1 MLTVSLAADAGE
13 TITVYNALETL
24 TFRSAD
30 NVAVLH
36 ILGEDVLYCE
46 LVSELELSLEV
57 VLELDELPHGSNS
70 CLLEMPLKRR
80 AGVLFCCFVIGKLH
94 CRITVGLHG
103 ADLRDNARTSL
114 DDGAWYVLTISTEN
128 GCHSDFLSN

>member
-30 NVAVLH
+30 NVTELH
-36 ILGEDVLYCE
+36 ILGEDVPDCE
-46 LVSELELSLEV
+46 LVSELELSREV
-57 VLELDELPHGSNS
+57 VLEFDELFHGSCS

-80 AGVLFCCFVIGKLH
+80 AGVLLCCFVIGKLH

-103 ADLRDNARTSL
+103 ADLRNNARTSL